1 MKKAILFGLRKVDKE
16 KYKGWDGDCPGT
28 LIDVA
33 VMREMLIDRFDEIEY
48 HNSTTA
54 NKHWFEFEI
63 KSCVNYIESGDTL
76 LIYFSGHGGQAID
89 HGDDEIDGLDETI
102 CLYDGEMSD
111 DKINDLLQLFP
122 EDINLVVI
130 TDCCN
135 SGTNLDL
142 LKKPIP
148 CKNVIHIAG
157 CSDGAYSYG
166 NILDG
171 GNLTRSLAQTFH
183 NHNIATWKQLFEVAK
198 TEMSEHQ
205 VPIINFKG
213 DLINKEAF

>member
-1 MKKAILFGLRKVDKE
+1 MKFALLFGLRKLDKE
-16 KYKGWDGDCPGT
+16 KYNGWDGDCPGT

-33 VMREMLIDRFDEIEY
+33 VMRELLIDRFDEIEY
-48 HNSTTA
+48 HHSTTA
-54 NKHWFEFEI
+54 KKHWLEFGI
-63 KSCVNYIESGDTL
+63 KSCVEHIESEDTVL
-76 LIYFSGHGGQAID
+76 LYFSGHGGQAID
-89 HGDDEIDGLDETI
+89 YGDDEIDGLDETI

-122 EDINLVVI
+122 EDINLIVI

-142 LKKPIP
+142 FKKPIP

-157 CSDGAYSYG
+157 CGDGKYSYG

-183 NHNIATWKQLFEVAK
+183 SNNNLTWRELFNLSK
-198 TEMSEHQ
+198 TKMNYGQ
-205 VPIINFKG
+205 VPVFNSVG
-213 DLINKEAF
+213 DIANKTAF